1 MNKKR
6 NTDEKRNEK
15 KMNIAKEMN
24 EKRKI
29 LVNKWIKKNIVE

>member
-29 LVNKWIKKNIVE
+29 LVNNE